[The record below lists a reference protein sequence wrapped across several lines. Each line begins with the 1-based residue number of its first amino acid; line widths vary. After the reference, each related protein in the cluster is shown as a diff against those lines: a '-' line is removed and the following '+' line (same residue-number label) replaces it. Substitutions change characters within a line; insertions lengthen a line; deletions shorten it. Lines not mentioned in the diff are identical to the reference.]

1 VPTFS
6 EDALSGESVVIT
18 GATGGIGSSVAE
30 TVAATGASILATGRD
45 TDRLDELE
53 ERLSEIDASGEIA
66 THQADLTDEAE
77 RSELASEAEQVGV
90 TMLVNAAGVTGSR
103 TDFEDLSQQDV
114 EEILDINY
122 LATLRFT
129 QELYSSMKDCSSGAI
144 VNVASLS
151 GLRGTYKSIP
161 YCSSK
166 FALVGFTQSLA
177 LEAVEHDIRVNAVC
191 PGWVDTEMGRE
202 AIESKAEARGRGSDE
217 QLERELEAIP
227 SKKMSTPSDVANAV
241 VYLLSDGSQ
250 NIVGESLK
258 ISGGSVLR

>member
-1 VPTFS
+1 
-6 EDALSGESVVIT
+6 
-18 GATGGIGSSVAE
+18 
-30 TVAATGASILATGRD
+30 
-45 TDRLDELE
+45 
-53 ERLSEIDASGEIA
+53 
-66 THQADLTDEAE
+66 
-77 RSELASEAEQVGV
+77 
-90 TMLVNAAGVTGSR
+90 
-103 TDFEDLSQQDV
+103 
-114 EEILDINY
+114 
-122 LATLRFT
+122 
-129 QELYSSMKDCSSGAI
+129 MKDCSSGAI